1 MPRTEHDA
9 ASPRPGR
16 RDGRQARPPR
26 GDGLLGRTLV
36 VLRPRWP
43 AVALAALLL
52 VTTTAAALAG
62 PWILRYAVDE
72 GLVGDRPDTGVIT
85 RAGALYLG
93 VAVAGLVLARLQV
106 ELVGRIGEWFV
117 RELRGRAVD
126 HIMAMS
132 VRYFDR
138 TPAGV
143 LVSRL
148 TADVDA
154 LQDAVQLGVVP
165 FAQAVLTLV
174 FLAAVL
180 VALSWELALV
190 CVLPALGLFAATV
203 WFRRTSRAAF
213 AAVRDR
219 VSDTVSALTE
229 RLAGLRVVRAFGQ
242 ETGATDA
249 LVGRSRRQLDANV
262 TAVRIQSI
270 YLTAM
275 EFATV
280 GSIAAVLAAGG
291 SLAARDAVTV
301 GTLSAFVLYLLLAF
315 EPVQSLSFLV
325 TMLESA
331 AAALRKIYAL
341 LDEPVDLPEGT
352 RELPDVG
359 PLHAEDVG
367 FRYGDGQPD
376 VLRAV
381 HLALA
386 PGERVALVGPTG
398 AGKSTL
404 AKLMARLFDPTA
416 GRVGYAGVDLRDV
429 SRRALRS
436 RVVMV
441 AQDGQ
446 LTAGTLA
453 HNLRAVRPAATDGE
467 LTGALAAVGAGDWLA
482 TLPDGLAT
490 QVGEGG
496 SLLSAGERQLVAL
509 ARVCLLDADV
519 VVLDEATS
527 GLDPGTEKLVE
538 AAVAAATAG
547 RTVLVVAHRTST
559 VRGADRVV
567 VVDDGGVAEVGTH
580 QELLARGGRY
590 ATIFTTF
597 DGAPREAGGGLR
609 R

>member
-1 MPRTEHDA
+1 MTSSGESPAGGSPSGATRTETA
-9 ASPRPGR
+9 QTGAPPGGRAPRPGR
-16 RDGRQARPPR
+16 A
-26 GDGLLGRTLV
+26 GLLARTLTL
-36 VLRPRWP
+36 LRPRWP

-52 VTTTAAALAG
+52 VTTTATALAG
-62 PWILRYAVDE
+62 PWILRYAIDE

-85 RAGALYLG
+85 RAGMLYLG
-93 VAVAGLVLARLQV
+93 LAVAGLVLARLQV

-117 RELRGRAVD
+117 RELRSRTVD
-126 HIMAMS
+126 HVMSMS

-138 TPAGV
+138 TPAGT
-143 LVSRL
+143 LVSRM

-165 FAQAVLTLV
+165 FAQAVLTLA
-174 FLAAVL
+174 FLVTVL
-180 VALSWELALV
+180 VALSWQLALV
-190 CVLPALGLFAATV
+190 CLLPAAALLAATV
-203 WFRRTSRAAF
+203 WFRRASRAAF
-213 AAVRDR
+213 ARVRDR
-219 VSDTVSALTE
+219 VADTVTELTE
-229 RLAGLRVVRAFGQ
+229 RLAGLRVVRAFRQ
-242 ETGATDA
+242 EPATTAA
-249 LVGRSRRQLDANV
+249 LLGRSGRQLDANV
-262 TAVRIQSI
+262 TAVRIQSV

-291 SLAARDAVTV
+291 ALAARDAVTV

-325 TMLESA
+325 TVLESA
-331 AAALRKIYAL
+331 AAALRKIYGL
-341 LDEPVDLPEGT
+341 LDEPVDLLEGT

-367 FRYGDGQPD
+367 FRYADGQPE
-376 VLRAV
+376 VLRGV
-381 HLALA
+381 RLTIR

-429 SRRALRS
+429 TRRALRS

-446 LTAGTLA
+446 LTNGTLA
-453 HNLRAVRPAATDGE
+453 HNLLAVRPGATHEE
-467 LTGALAAVGAGDWLA
+467 LAGALASVGAGGWLDS
-482 TLPDGLAT
+482 LPDGLAT

-496 SLLSAGERQLVAL
+496 ALLSAGERQLVAL

-547 RTVLVVAHRTST
+547 RAVLIVAHRMST
-559 VRGADRVV
+559 IHGADRVV
-567 VVDDGGVAEVGTH
+567 LVTTDGVT
-580 QELLARGGRY
+580 ELGSHDEL
-590 ATIFTTF
+590 
-597 DGAPREAGGGLR
+597 PVPS
-609 R
+609 

>member
-1 MPRTEHDA
+1 MTSRR
-9 ASPRPGR
+9 SP
-16 RDGRQARPPR
+16 
-26 GDGLLGRTLV
+26 DGLLVRTLLL
-36 VLRPRWP
+36 LRPRWP
-43 AVALAALLL
+43 MVALAVMLLA
-52 VTTTAAALAG
+52 TTTATALAG
-62 PWILRYAVDE
+62 PWILRHAIDE

-85 RAGALYLG
+85 RAGILYLSL
-93 VAVAGLVLARLQV
+93 AVTGLVLSRLQA

-117 RELRGRAVD
+117 RELRSRTVD
-126 HIMAMS
+126 HVMAMS

-165 FAQAVLTLV
+165 FTQAVLTLV
-174 FLAAVL
+174 FLVAIL
-180 VALSWELALV
+180 FALSWQLALV
-190 CVLPALGLFAATV
+190 CALPAAALFAATV
-203 WFRRTSRAAF
+203 WFRRASRSAF
-213 AAVRDR
+213 ARVRDR
-219 VSDTVSALTE
+219 VADTVTELTE
-229 RLAGLRVVRAFGQ
+229 RLAGLRVVRAYRQ
-242 ETGATDA
+242 EASTIAS
-249 LVGRSRRQLDANV
+249 LRGRSRRQLGANI
-262 TAVRIQSI
+262 TAVRLQSC

-291 SLAARDAVTV
+291 ALATRDAVTV

-325 TMLESA
+325 TTLELA
-331 AAALRKIYAL
+331 AAALRKIYGL

-352 RELPDVG
+352 RELPAVG
-359 PLHAEDVG
+359 SLDAANVG
-367 FRYGDGQPD
+367 FRYADGQPD
-376 VLRAV
+376 VLHAV
-381 HLALA
+381 HLTIS

-416 GRVGYAGVDLRDV
+416 GQVRYAEVDLRDV
-429 SRRALRS
+429 TRRALRS

-446 LTAGTLA
+446 LTTGTLA

-467 LTGALAAVGAGDWLA
+467 LAGALASVGAGDWLER
-482 TLPDGLAT
+482 LPGGLAT
-490 QVGEGG
+490 EVGEGG

-527 GLDPGTEKLVE
+527 GLDPGTERLVE
-538 AAVAAATAG
+538 AAVVAATAD
-547 RTVLVVAHRTST
+547 RAVLVIAHRMST
-559 VRGADRVV
+559 VRSADRIA
-567 VVDDGGVAEVGTH
+567 VVDTGGVAEIGTH
-580 QELLARGGRY
+580 DELLARGGRY
-590 ATIFTTF
+590 AALVTAFETHT
-597 DGAPREAGGGLR
+597 
-609 R
+609 